1 MRKFFKILGTIIVI
15 TLVCLVIRLGILDFL
30 NVHDIT
36 EEEKVKFNDC
46 YYYNKLTNEQKEMY
60 IKMDRGVS
68 NLSKT
73 IVFGFNEKEDI
84 NKDLEMVIEA
94 YYNDHPE
101 YFYLPYNYK
110 FSNINLVVKNL
121 TVLNL
126 DYLVADEI
134 ELLKMNNEI
143 DIAIREIISNNITS
157 DMTDY
162 EKEVAIHDALVKK
175 VAYYKYEDIDKI
187 PNVKHTIYGALVENE
202 AVCDGYSKAFMVILE
217 RLNIDSIIVSGV
229 LDNVNHAWN
238 IVDVNGEYY
247 HVDVTSDSIDVNGAR
262 EVVHTYF
269 NLTDS
274 EISRSHEIS
283 NMFSTPKCNSTKYN
297 YYIQEGLYIDSRG
310 NLNFKLEKIIEKQK
324 SKKVL
329 EVRYNKEY
337 SSQDLINE
345 LYNLDFNLW
354 KTKRYTNV
362 EYFNVNDVYFFEK

>member
-1 MRKFFKILGTIIVI
+1 MKKFFKILGIIIVI

-30 NVHDIT
+30 NVYDIT

-202 AVCDGYSKAFMVILE
+202 AVCDGYSKAFMVILK
-217 RLNIDSIIVSGV
+217 RLNIDSIIVSGM

-238 IVDVNGEYY
+238 IVDINGEYY
-247 HVDVTSDSIDVNGAR
+247 HVDVTSDSMDVDGAR

-274 EISRSHEIS
+274 EISKSHEIS

-362 EYFNVNDVYFFEK
+362 EYFNVNDVYFFKK